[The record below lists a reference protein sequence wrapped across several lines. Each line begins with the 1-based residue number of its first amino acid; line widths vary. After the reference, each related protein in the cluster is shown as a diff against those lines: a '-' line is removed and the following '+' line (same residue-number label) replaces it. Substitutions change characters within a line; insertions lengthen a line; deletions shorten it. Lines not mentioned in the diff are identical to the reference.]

1 LVPSA
6 LTPFTGQRT
15 VGPSGLQQAGFG
27 LAGGLIPGISG
38 GLDLFGRSVGGF
50 DPQQGLGF
58 LGQAG
63 DIASGALR
71 QGAGAAG
78 GAIGRAGRGIE
89 AGTQPFDPQ
98 TIIDALAP
106 ARQLGMNVFEQDVV
120 PFLSERFGATS
131 RASGAFNKAVT
142 EAGANLGLGLSAQ
155 AAPFIGQGALQ
166 APGLQLQGA
175 GLNLGAGQLGLQAA
189 GQGLQGAGL
198 FGNLAQVPGLI
209 AGQGTQLGG
218 QSADLLRLLFGF
230 GGEQRGISQ
239 QQLSGDIASKLDPRS
254 LLGAFGFGAGT
265 PAFENIVQGQSQGL
279 LSSLLPALGS
289 FAGTERGAGAIA
301 DIAGNIFGGGGGGAA
316 LAGAGTAGGGT
327 SFLGPGGSGGVFV
340 GGVKRGGRAAGKTP
354 TVLGERRNTTTRG
367 G

>member
-1 LVPSA
+1 MGNFFTDLGGALGFGGGGGPDVSQAATLTPEQRSFQDLILEQLQGLVPSA
-6 LTPFTGQRT
+6 LTPFTGQRA
-15 VGPSGLQQAGFG
+15 VGPSGLQQTGFG
-27 LAGGLIPGISG
+27 LAGGLSPGIAG
-38 GLDLFGRSVGGF
+38 GLDLFGRSVSGF

-58 LGQAG
+58 LGQ
-63 DIASGALR
+63 
-71 QGAGAAG
+71 AG

-175 GLNLGAGQLGLQAA
+175 GLGLQSA
-189 GQGLQGAGL
+189 GML
-198 FGNLAQVPGLI
+198 GNLAQVPGLI

-316 LAGAGTAGGGT
+316 LAGAGTAGGIA
-327 SFLGPGGSGGVFV
+327 SLIGPGASAALFAGGI
-340 GGVKRGGRAAGKTP
+340 
-354 TVLGERRNTTTRG
+354 
-367 G
+367 

>member
-1 LVPSA
+1 FFTDLGGALGFGGGGGGGPDVSQAATLTPEQRSFQDLILSQLQGLVPSA

-239 QQLSGDIASKLDPRS
+239 QQLSGDVASALDPRS

-316 LAGAGTAGGGT
+316 LAGAGTA
-327 SFLGPGGSGGVFV
+327 
-340 GGVKRGGRAAGKTP
+340 
-354 TVLGERRNTTTRG
+354 
-367 G
+367 